1 MIEGEWTQKGGTLSD
16 KSATKEFGISKED
29 IFQAIRDGKL
39 QYREN
44 HIHGNPY
51 FRLLRREVESFVTE
65 KYGKDYLEQQSL
77 NNELSQ
83 VNSKLRSLK
92 REMNKY
98 EKRKVQL
105 MEIINTKS
113 KT

>member
-1 MIEGEWTQKGGTLSD
+1 
-16 KSATKEFGISKED
+16 
-29 IFQAIRDGKL
+29 
-39 QYREN
+39 
-44 HIHGNPY
+44 
-51 FRLLRREVESFVTE
+51 LRREVESFVTE

-92 REMNKY
+92 KEMNKY

-105 MEIINTKS
+105 MESINTKS